1 LYAKAA
7 LISKKE
13 SVMNINENY
22 LNLQESYLFS
32 TIAKKVGTFKEAN
45 PQAAIIRLGIGDVT
59 RPLTKTVIKSLHDAV
74 DEMGRADTFRGYG
87 PEQGYGFLR
96 EAIAGYYHQHNTVID
111 PSEIFVSDGAKC
123 DVANILDIFGRDN
136 KVLLPNPVYPVYLDT
151 NTMLGRTVEYLDATM
166 ENGFLPL
173 PQEGQTADLIYLCSP
188 NNPTGAVYTKEGL
201 TQWVDFALSQD
212 AVILFDAAYEA
223 FITDP
228 TLPRSIFEIPGAR
241 SCAIEFNSFSKTA
254 GFTGT
259 RLGYTVVPHELVR
272 GGSSLNKLWM
282 RRQSTKFNGAPYI
295 TQRAGAAIFT
305 PEGQGEI
312 QENLVYYRQNA
323 TILST
328 ALDELGIWYTGGKN
342 APYLWLKTP
351 EGMDSWGFF
360 DFLLEKA
367 HLVGTPGVGFGAR
380 GEGFF
385 RLTAFG
391 NREETIEAMER
402 MRKIW

>member
-1 LYAKAA
+1 
-7 LISKKE
+7 
-13 SVMNINENY
+13 MNINENY

-32 TIAKKVGTFKEAN
+32 TIAKKVGNFKEAN
-45 PQAAIIRLGIGDVT
+45 PKASIIRLGIGDVT

-96 EAIAGYYHQHNTVID
+96 EAIAGYYQKHNTVID
-111 PSEIFVSDGAKC
+111 PTEIFVSDGAKC
-123 DVANILDIFGRDN
+123 DVANILDIFGQDN

-151 NTMLGRTVEYLDATM
+151 NTMLGRTVEYIDATQ

-173 PQEGQTADLIYLCSP
+173 PQAGQRADLIYLCSP
-188 NNPTGAVYTKEGL
+188 NNPTGAVYSKEGL
-201 TQWVDFALSQD
+201 TQWVNFAISQD

-223 FITDP
+223 FIADP

-241 SCAIEFNSFSKTA
+241 SCAIEFNSLSKTA

-259 RLGYTVVPHELVR
+259 RLGYTIVPHELVR

-305 PEGQGEI
+305 PEGQEEI
-312 QENLVYYRQNA
+312 QENLTYYRQNA

-328 ALDELGIWYTGGKN
+328 ALDELGIRYTGGKN

-367 HLVGTPGVGFGAR
+367 HLVGTPGVGFGAQ

-391 NREETIEAMER
+391 NREETMEAVDR
-402 MRKIW
+402 LRKIW